1 MPGPLDGVTVV
12 DFSVMISG
20 PLAAMLLADQGADV
34 IKVESPG
41 LGDLMRYLGTQ
52 RNGMTGIFANC
63 NRGKR
68 SIVVDLKHRDGRDL
82 VGRLVA
88 HADVLIQNFR
98 PGAMER
104 LGLGYD
110 EVHATNP
117 SLIYVSISGYGPDGP
132 NSNRRVYDNVIQ
144 AASGVAAVQTDPA
157 TGHPQMMRNLVCDK
171 VTAYTAA
178 QAITAALF
186 ARERGRAQGQ
196 HITLAMLD
204 SAIAFLWPDAAMD
217 AAIVGDGAQ
226 RTPTIGSNYA
236 VTQLADGFVAGSAVS
251 DAEFRG
257 WCTAL
262 GHPEVADDERFATL
276 PARSA
281 NIAALVSL
289 MRGYAAET
297 LVSDFLRLAREH
309 DVPAAAVNSLADLPD
324 DPQVRHNEVFVDRQ
338 HPIAGLLREPRPAP
352 RFSDT
357 PAVIS
362 RPAPGYSADADE
374 IARSVG
380 LDPVALRA
388 AGVIV

>member
-1 MPGPLDGVTVV
+1 MPGPLDGITVV

-20 PLAAMLLADQGADV
+20 PLAAMLLADQGAEV

-41 LGDLMRYLGTQ
+41 LGDLMRYLGTS
-52 RNGMTGIFANC
+52 RNGMTGIYANC

-68 SIVVDLKHRDGRDL
+68 SIVVDLKHAEGRDL
-82 VGRLVA
+82 VTRLLRTT
-88 HADVLIQNFR
+88 DVLIQNFR
-98 PGAMER
+98 PGAMDR

-110 EVHATNP
+110 DVHALNP
-117 SLIYVSISGYGPDGP
+117 RLVYVSISGYGPNGP
-132 NSNRRVYDNVIQ
+132 NSHRRVYDNVIQ
-144 AASGVAAVQTDPA
+144 AASGMASVQTDPA
-157 TGHPQMMRNLVCDK
+157 TGAPQMLRNLVCDK
-171 VTAYTAA
+171 ITAYTAA

-186 ARERGRAQGQ
+186 ARERGRADGQ
-196 HITLAMLD
+196 HITLSMLD
-204 SAIAFLWPDAAMD
+204 SSIAFLWPDAAMD
-217 AAIVGDGAQ
+217 AAIVGDGAH
-226 RTPTIGSNYA
+226 RSPTIGANYA

-262 GHPEVADDERFATL
+262 GHPEVGDDPRFATL

-281 NIAALVSL
+281 HLRELVTL
-289 MRGYAAET
+289 MREYSSATNVA
-297 LVSDFLRLAREH
+297 DFLRLAAEH

-324 DPQVRHNEVFVDRQ
+324 DPQVRHNEVFVERD

-352 RFSDT
+352 RFSAT
-357 PAVIS
+357 PASIS
-362 RPAPGYSADADE
+362 RPAPAYSADADD

-380 LDPVALRA
+380 LDPAALRA